1 MAARFFA
8 TAVALLMTVVF
19 PLAVS
24 AETLKGTVSK
34 VRDGDTIVV
43 GRTAIR
49 LSTLDCPEMDARGG
63 LEAKLRMIELTRK
76 RKVICDLEGRR
87 SYDRE
92 VGDCALLDGTDL
104 GEVMIAEGWCSRW

>member
-1 MAARFFA
+1 MKYS
-8 TAVALLMTVVF
+8 VIALLLWSAAAF
-19 PLAVS
+19 AVQ
-24 AETLKGTVSK
+24 AETLKGKVSK

-43 GRTAIR
+43 GRTPIR
-49 LSTLDCPEMDARGG
+49 LSTLDCPEMDASGG

-76 RKVICDLEGRR
+76 RSVICDLEGRR

-104 GEVMIAEGWCSRW
+104 GEVMIAEGFCGRW

>member
-1 MAARFFA
+1 LIVVAVLSA
-8 TAVALLMTVVF
+8 TVAF
-19 PLAVS
+19 SGS
-24 AETLKGTVSK
+24 ADTLKGAVSK

-43 GRTAIR
+43 GRTPIR
-49 LSTLDCPEMDARGG
+49 LSTLDCPEMGTAAG
-63 LEAKLRMIELTRK
+63 LAAKKRMMELTRK

-104 GEVMIAEGWCSRW
+104 GEVMIAEGWCGRW

>member
-1 MAARFFA
+1 MLR
-8 TAVALLMTVVF
+8 
-19 PLAVS
+19 LAVLILALMAPPAC
-24 AETLKGTVSK
+24 AETLKGKVSK

-43 GRTAIR
+43 GRTPIR

-63 LEAKLRMIELTRK
+63 LEAKLRMIKLTRK
-76 RKVICDLEGRR
+76 RSVICDLEGRR

-104 GEVMIAEGWCSRW
+104 GEVMIAEGFCGRW

>member
-1 MAARFFA
+1 VSNRSK
-8 TAVALLMTVVF
+8 ALLIVVAVLSATVAF
-19 PLAVS
+19 SGS
-24 AETLKGTVSK
+24 ADTLKGAVSK

-43 GRTAIR
+43 R
-49 LSTLDCPEMDARGG
+49 LSTLDCPEMGTAAG
-63 LEAKLRMIELTRK
+63 LAAKKRMMELTRK

-104 GEVMIAEGWCSRW
+104 GEVMIAEGWCGRW

>member
-1 MAARFFA
+1 MGSAVLKIAGLIVFA
-8 TAVALLMTVVF
+8 LAL
-19 PLAVS
+19 PAQS
-24 AETLKGTVSK
+24 ETLKGKVSR

-43 GRTAIR
+43 GQTPIR
-49 LSTLDCPEMDARGG
+49 LSTLDCPEMDERGG

-76 RKVICDLEGRR
+76 RSVICDLEGRR

-104 GEVMIAEGWCSRW
+104 GEVMIAEGFCGRW